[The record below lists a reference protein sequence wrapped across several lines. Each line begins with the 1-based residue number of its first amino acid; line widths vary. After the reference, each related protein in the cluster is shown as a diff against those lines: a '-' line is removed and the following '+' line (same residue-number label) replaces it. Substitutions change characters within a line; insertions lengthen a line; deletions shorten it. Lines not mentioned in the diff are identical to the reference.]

1 MSMKPTPG
9 TKAPALSLPLV
20 GGGTWTLADQKPEAL
35 TMIIVYRGL
44 HCPVCKTFVAELLEP
59 KMDAF
64 IEAGVNVVA
73 VSMDPEDRAIQA
85 KADWGL
91 EKTPVAFG
99 MTEAMAREWGLYITT
114 SIKEAETD
122 VFAEPGTFWITKDGT
137 LYLVD
142 IANMPFARPNLDIL
156 LSKVPAV
163 ANGYPPRG
171 TKA

>member
-1 MSMKPTPG
+1 MSKMIMPG

-20 GGGTWTLADQKPEAL
+20 GGGTWTLADQTPDAL

-44 HCPVCKTFVAELLEP
+44 HCPVCKDFVGGLLEP
-59 KMDAF
+59 AMEKF
-64 IEAGVNVVA
+64 IAAGVNVVA
-73 VSMDPEDRAIQA
+73 ISMDGEDRATQA
-85 KADWGL
+85 KSDWGL
-91 EKTPVAFG
+91 ARTPVAYG
-99 MTEAMAREWGLYITT
+99 LTEAKAREWGLYITT
-114 SIKEAETD
+114 SIKEVETD

-137 LYLVD
+137 LYLID

-156 LSKVPAV
+156 LAKVPAV